1 MKKPGSVYQIS
12 PDYETNK
19 AFAACMFVLT
29 EDKGSR
35 AMGYVQALGENRSE
49 MGGRAY
55 IFIDW
60 EFIEYVGQAVWVA
73 E

>member
-1 MKKPGSVYQIS
+1 
-12 PDYETNK
+12 
-19 AFAACMFVLT
+19 MFVLT